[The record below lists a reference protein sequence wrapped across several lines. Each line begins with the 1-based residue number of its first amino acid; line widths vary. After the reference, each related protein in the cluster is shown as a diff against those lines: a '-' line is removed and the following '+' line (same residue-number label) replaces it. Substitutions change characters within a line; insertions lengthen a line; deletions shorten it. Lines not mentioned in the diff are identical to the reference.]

1 MSDKIHL
8 VIVDDHPLFREG
20 VVNTLRAEPGLEVVG
35 QGTTAEDA
43 IRLVGDLLPD
53 LILLDLTIP
62 GGGMN
67 AAQAIATACPVTK
80 IVILTAS
87 EEEDH
92 VVLALKTGARAYI
105 LKGVSA
111 RELVSILRAVGAG
124 AGYVPPA
131 LAARLLAELT
141 GGATARPVADTL
153 SELTEREYQILE
165 RVAAGCIN
173 KEIAQQLSL
182 SEKTVKHYMTNIL
195 QKLQVRNRVE
205 AALLAQK
212 YERMRQK
219 GQPEHLS
226 PKD

>member
-1 MSDKIHL
+1 MSDKIQL

-20 VVNTLRAEPGLEVVG
+20 VVNTLRAEPDLEVVG

-43 IRLVGDLLPD
+43 IRLVDDLLPD
-53 LILLDLTIP
+53 LILLDLAIP

-67 AAQAIATACPVTK
+67 AAQAIMTACPVTK

-92 VVLALKTGARAYI
+92 VVLALKTGAQAYI

-124 AGYVPPA
+124 IGYVPPA
-131 LAARLLAELT
+131 LAAHLLTELT
-141 GGATARPVADTL
+141 GGAAARPADNIL
-153 SELTEREYQILE
+153 NELTERECQILE
-165 RVAAGCIN
+165 RVATGCSN
-173 KEIAQQLSL
+173 KEIGRQLSL

-212 YERMRQK
+212 HGRMEQK
-219 GQPEHLS
+219 E
-226 PKD
+226 

>member
-1 MSDKIHL
+1 MSDKIQL

-20 VVNTLRAEPGLEVVG
+20 VVNTLRAEPDLEVVG

-43 IRLVGDLLPD
+43 IHLVDDLLPD
-53 LILLDLTIP
+53 LILLDLGIP
-62 GGGMN
+62 GGGLN
-67 AAQAIATACPVTK
+67 AAQAIVTTCPVTK

-111 RELVSILRAVGAG
+111 RELVTILRAVGAG
-124 AGYVPPA
+124 IGYVPPA

-141 GGATARPVADTL
+141 GGAAVRPVANTL
-153 SELTEREYQILE
+153 NELTEREYQILE
-165 RVAAGCIN
+165 RVATGCSN
-173 KEIAQQLSL
+173 KEIGQQLSL

-212 YERMRQK
+212 HGRMEQK
-219 GQPEHLS
+219 G
-226 PKD
+226 